1 LCLARVAKLV
11 ADHINSDPKIDFG
24 EAIRSFLN
32 SSAMVQ
38 AKSVVTAKGEDA
50 TVKQINIIY
59 PPNFTEKATIESN
72 GYSGTQVKGKF
83 SFSLPTT

>member
-1 LCLARVAKLV
+1 
-11 ADHINSDPKIDFG
+11 
-24 EAIRSFLN
+24 
-32 SSAMVQ
+32 MVQ